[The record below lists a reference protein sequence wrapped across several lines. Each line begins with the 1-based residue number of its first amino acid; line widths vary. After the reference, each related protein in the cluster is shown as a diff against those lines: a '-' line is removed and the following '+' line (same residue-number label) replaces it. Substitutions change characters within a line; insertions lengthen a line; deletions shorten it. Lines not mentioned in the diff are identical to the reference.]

1 MCSVLHIL
9 FLLLLLLVVICII
22 MYAFVVL
29 WFCVTPPILL
39 LHPPSPASPL
49 SFLPLPI
56 GSVLVCGCPPLSGV
70 CGQNMGSVIVS
81 SWSIVEVVL
90 LFLRKSVKNDWS
102 MMKLDHESVRRGA
115 VVEVWK

>member
-1 MCSVLHIL
+1 
-9 FLLLLLLVVICII
+9 
-22 MYAFVVL
+22 
-29 WFCVTPPILL
+29 
-39 LHPPSPASPL
+39 
-49 SFLPLPI
+49 
-56 GSVLVCGCPPLSGV
+56 
-70 CGQNMGSVIVS
+70 MGSVIVS